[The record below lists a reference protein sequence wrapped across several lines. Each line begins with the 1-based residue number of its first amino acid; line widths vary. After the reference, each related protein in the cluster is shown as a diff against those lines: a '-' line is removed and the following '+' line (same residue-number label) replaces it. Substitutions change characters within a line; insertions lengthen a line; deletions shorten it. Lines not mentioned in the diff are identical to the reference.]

1 MKPPSLISI
10 GIFLLSGS
18 ALAYEVILIRML
30 SMTRFHHLA
39 FMVLSLALLGYGASG
54 VLLAYGRRRFLKD
67 FRSWFA
73 VFATV
78 FALGSVV
85 CFQVSQRIPLHPGQW
100 LWTPFEA
107 GFLVVLY
114 FVLSLPFFAA
124 ACGVGLAYCAM
135 QYNTGLIYRADL
147 LGAATGSLGALLVL
161 WLPEAQ
167 GLWLPWCG
175 GLWASAIILLP
186 NKKRMALGLFILAL
200 SGPATNYHRAVKLLS
215 SDEKPLSTAL
225 SADGAK
231 KMADIFTP
239 MGRITVIRNTVAPY
253 RYAPGLSLTYDQ
265 SVPPQWVAFTDGEAK
280 ESLLI
285 TSPAIETFSFLDYL
299 PDALPYKLAYR
310 ENVLILEA
318 YSNEH
323 TIRAG
328 GEGASTITVAM
339 SNPGWQSLHHDPEV
353 APVFVPPL
361 FTPVQLTIG
370 AAREYLKTRSQ
381 DHSLIVMRPPN
392 RSSMQPDYLHTVEAY
407 QLALSKLSFS
417 GVLAISAPSD
427 LPPRAGLRLLTT
439 AKIALKRAGAAKPAD
454 HMALIRSL
462 RTVHLIVKK
471 NKLTANEISAIRAF
485 CMKQR
490 FDPVWFPEM
499 GEKEANLWNQT
510 ATPLFHQA
518 AKQILSPQSDLFLK
532 SYKFDIG
539 PTYDNRPYV
548 AHFFKLKT
556 FVELFSLRAGGGLG
570 VLSVAEPVLA
580 ATLVQAFLLAL
591 LSVWLP
597 LRRYRPSPKRGIR
610 GSLYLM
616 LGIGFMLV
624 EYAVLEKMTL
634 FLNAP
639 VLAVAVTLAGF
650 LAMAGFGG
658 GMTTRWI
665 QSEGKL
671 LQKAGLAALIV
682 AGVVTLYMLMLP
694 LILQSFLSLPLSVRI
709 PLALLLITPVAL
721 AMGTPFP
728 LAIAV
733 LKKEGVKAIP
743 WAWGLN
749 GCGSLIGPVL
759 GVTLSIY
766 GGINIVLMTG
776 ICCYMAVFF
785 LGLFPHSRM
794 TAANP

>member
-1 MKPPSLISI
+1 MKTPALIRN

-39 FMVLSLALLGYGASG
+39 YMVLSLALLGYGTSG
-54 VLLAYGRRRFLKD
+54 VLLAYGRRRFLQN
-67 FRSWFA
+67 FRAWFA

-85 CFQVSQRIPLHPGQW
+85 CFQVSQRVPLHPGQW

-114 FVLSLPFFAA
+114 LVLSLPFFAA

-135 QYNTGLIYRADL
+135 QYNTGSIYKADL

-175 GLWASAIILLP
+175 GLLASAIILLP
-186 NKKRMALGLFILAL
+186 NKKRMALALFILAL
-200 SGPATNYHRAVKLLS
+200 SGPATNFDQAIQLLP
-215 SDEKPLSTAL
+215 SDEKPLSSAL

-239 MGRITVIRNTVAPY
+239 LGRITVIRNTVAPY
-253 RYAPGLSLTYDQ
+253 RYAPGLSLTYNQ
-265 SVPPQWVAFTDGEAK
+265 AVPPQWVAYTDGEAH

-285 TSPAIETFSFLDYL
+285 TSPEIETFSYLDYL
-299 PDALPYKLAYR
+299 PDALPYQLAYR
-310 ENVLILEA
+310 ENVLILET

-323 TIRAG
+323 TLRAG
-328 GEGASTITVAM
+328 GKGASTITVAM
-339 SNPGWQSLHHDPEV
+339 SNPGWQFLHHDPNV
-353 APVFVPPL
+353 TPVFVSPL
-361 FTPVQLTIG
+361 VTPVQLSIG
-370 AAREYLKTRSQ
+370 AAREFLKTRSQ
-381 DHSLIVMRPPN
+381 EYDLIVIRPPN
-392 RSSMQPDYLHTVEAY
+392 RSAMLPDYLHTVEAY
-407 QLALSKLSFS
+407 QLALSKMSHS
-417 GVLAISAPSD
+417 GVLSISAPSD
-427 LPPRAGLRLLTT
+427 LPPRTGLRLLFT
-439 AKIALKRAGAAKPAD
+439 AKTALKRSGAARPAE

-471 NKLTANEISAIRAF
+471 NKLTGNEISAIRAF
-485 CMKQR
+485 CLKRR

-499 GEKEANLWNQT
+499 QAKEANLWNQT
-510 ATPLFHQA
+510 ATPLFHQSA
-518 AKQILSPQSDLFLK
+518 VQILSPQSDLFLK
-532 SYKFDIG
+532 SYKFDIT
-539 PTYDNRPYV
+539 PTYDSRPYV

-570 VLSVAEPVLA
+570 VLSIAEPVLA
-580 ATLVQAFLLAL
+580 ATLVQAVLLAL

-597 LRRYRPSPKRGIR
+597 LRRYRPPAKKGVR
-610 GSLYLM
+610 GSLFLL

-624 EYAVLEKMTL
+624 EYAILEKMTL

-639 VLAVAVTLAGF
+639 VVAVAVTLAGF
-650 LAMAGFGG
+650 LAMAGLGG
-658 GMTTRWI
+658 GMTARWI
-665 QSEGKL
+665 QSQGKL
-671 LQKAGLAALIV
+671 LQKTGVAALIV
-682 AGVVTLYMLMLP
+682 AGIVALYMLMLP
-694 LILQSFLSLPLSVRI
+694 LIMRSFLYLPLSVRI
-709 PLALLLITPVAL
+709 PLALLLIAPVAL
-721 AMGTPFP
+721 AMGFPFP

-733 LKKEGVKAIP
+733 LKEEGVNAVP

-759 GVTLSIY
+759 GVTLAIY
-766 GGINIVLMTG
+766 GGINIVLITG

-785 LGLFPHSRM
+785 LGLATYPRM
-794 TAANP
+794 PDANP